1 METEEMKQLLVKM
14 GLREEAAEHY
24 LQYESEIWAVLPAF
38 RLLKPLSDQLEFY
51 KGSYRKMLENRLADG
66 TLEKRLPKVSAL
78 MKSGAAPEDIE
89 AFAYDLVLEAFESI
103 LYQLDDHQGAEVSDV
118 FLEEDVSKCGY
129 ARLMEQGPE
138 GEATGRYLFEV
149 HGMIPFSDL

>member
-24 LQYESEIWAVLPAF
+24 LQYDSEIWAVLPTF
-38 RLLKPLSDQLEFY
+38 RLLKPLSDRLEFY
-51 KGSYRKMLENRLADG
+51 KGGYRKMIEKRIADG
-66 TLEKRLPKVSAL
+66 MLEKRLPEVSTL
-78 MKSGAAPEDIE
+78 IKSGAKIEDIE
-89 AFAYDLVLEAFESI
+89 AFAYDLVLESYESL

-118 FLEEDVSKCGY
+118 FLEEDFSKCGY
-129 ARLMEQGPE
+129 ARLMEQGAE

-149 HGMIPFSDL
+149 HGKIPFSNL

>member
-51 KGSYRKMLENRLADG
+51 KGK
-66 TLEKRLPKVSAL
+66 EKQYLNKQSPK
-78 MKSGAAPEDIE
+78 
-89 AFAYDLVLEAFESI
+89 
-103 LYQLDDHQGAEVSDV
+103 
-118 FLEEDVSKCGY
+118 
-129 ARLMEQGPE
+129 
-138 GEATGRYLFEV
+138 
-149 HGMIPFSDL
+149 

>member
-103 LYQLDDHQGAEVSDV
+103 LYQLDDHQGV
-118 FLEEDVSKCGY
+118 
-129 ARLMEQGPE
+129 
-138 GEATGRYLFEV
+138 
-149 HGMIPFSDL
+149 

>member
-89 AFAYDLVLEAFESI
+89 AFESI

-118 FLEEDVSKCGY
+118 FLEEDFSKCGY